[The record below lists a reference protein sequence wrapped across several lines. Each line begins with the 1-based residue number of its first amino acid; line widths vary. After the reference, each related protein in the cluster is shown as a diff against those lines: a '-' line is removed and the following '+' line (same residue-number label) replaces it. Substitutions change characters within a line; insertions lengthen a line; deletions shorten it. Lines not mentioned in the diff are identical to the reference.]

1 MWTRVWFLA
10 IKKLYTRLILTS
22 PNMINGQKSPKI
34 AEWYMSCN
42 GFMALG
48 AFYAHTH
55 RIYIILNSSWSS
67 CLVTYCIVLTG
78 ADCGSLTNPAN
89 GLVNHTAGTTL
100 GQTATYSCNT
110 GYYLVGNSIRT
121 CQVTE
126 VWSGSAPTCQGRMD
140 IHMHFCGFSQHSFIY
155 YFIYVFL
162 STCGVTCLNVVNMHL
177 CLCWFCS
184 LHENTPG
191 PFQICFLRACPKQS
205 S

>member
-1 MWTRVWFLA
+1 MV
-10 IKKLYTRLILTS
+10 KNHPKLQSGTCHVMGSWLLV
-22 PNMINGQKSPKI
+22 P
-34 AEWYMSCN
+34 
-42 GFMALG
+42 FM
-48 AFYAHTH
+48 HTH